1 MGRFDFYWIW
11 PPFAK
16 LIKKKK
22 AMTSLSEDCSIEL
35 VVARHEEDLRWLKR
49 VPASFRISVYNKGA
63 TQALPESLIGREEM
77 SVESLPNTGRE
88 AHTYLSH
95 LTTRFDSLADVTVF
109 CQGHPFDH
117 APDLH
122 ERLKALA
129 ERKETPSPFLW
140 YGFLEDTDDPKGRR
154 LFVPWSKNPERV
166 ELSTGSL
173 YELIFG
179 GPSPDL
185 FHFRGG
191 AQFAVSR
198 EGVRSRSLE
207 FYERALEACFS
218 DRLTPHSLERFW
230 DRFFG
235 DPVIDPVT
243 LGHDGTRYL
252 KKIRRFEPGGEIVGA
267 VDSV

>member
-1 MGRFDFYWIW
+1 MMPYPDN
-11 PPFAK
+11 
-16 LIKKKK
+16 
-22 AMTSLSEDCSIEL
+22 CSFEL

-63 TQALPESLIGREEM
+63 TQALPESLIGRAGI
-77 SVESLPNTGRE
+77 SVISLPNIGRE
-88 AHTYLSH
+88 AHTYLTH
-95 LTTRFDSLADVTVF
+95 LITRFDSLAAVTVF

-122 ERLKALA
+122 GRLNALA
-129 ERKETPSPFLW
+129 EKVETPDPFLW
-140 YGFLEDTDDPKGRR
+140 YGFLEDTDDPQGRR

-166 ELSTGSL
+166 ELSTGGL
-173 YELIFG
+173 YERLFG
-179 GPSPDL
+179 SPSPDL

-191 AQFAVSR
+191 AQFTVSR
-198 EGVRSRSLE
+198 EGARSRSLE
-207 FYERALEACFS
+207 FYEMALEASLS
-218 DRLTPHSLERFW
+218 DPLIPHSLERFW

-235 DPVIDPVT
+235 DPVIDPAT

-252 KKIRRFEPGGEIVGA
+252 KKIRRLEPGGEIVGS

>member
-1 MGRFDFYWIW
+1 MKSCPDDRS
-11 PPFAK
+11 
-16 LIKKKK
+16 
-22 AMTSLSEDCSIEL
+22 MEL
-35 VVARHEEDLRWLKR
+35 VVARHEEDLRWLRR
-49 VPASFRISVYNKGA
+49 VPASFRISVYNKGV
-63 TQALPESLIGREEM
+63 TEALPESLIGRDEM
-77 SVESLPNTGRE
+77 SVLSLPNIGRE
-88 AHTYLSH
+88 AHTYLTH
-95 LTTRFDSLADVTVF
+95 LITRFDSLADTTIF

-122 ERLKALA
+122 DRLVALT
-129 ERKETPSPFLW
+129 ERKEIPSPFLW
-140 YGFLEDTDDPKGRR
+140 YGFLEDTDDPQGRR

-173 YELIFG
+173 YELLFG

-191 AQFAVSR
+191 AQFAVAR
-198 EGVRSRSLE
+198 EAVRSRSLE
-207 FYERALEACFS
+207 FYERALEACLS

-235 DPVIDPVT
+235 DPIIDPLT
-243 LGHDGTRYL
+243 LGPDGVLYHKR
-252 KKIRRFEPGGEIVGA
+252 IRRFEQGEGKSGEIGGSGQLNP